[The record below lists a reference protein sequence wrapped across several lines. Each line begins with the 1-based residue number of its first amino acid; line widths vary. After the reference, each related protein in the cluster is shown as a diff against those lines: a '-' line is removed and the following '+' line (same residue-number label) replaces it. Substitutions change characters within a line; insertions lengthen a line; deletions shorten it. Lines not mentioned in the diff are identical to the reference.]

1 MKLNFKTYGIGL
13 VFLGLGFIS
22 NQSIAQQTENLVE
35 NGSFEQTDGKVKKL
49 GSIESALGWVSPTGV
64 RADLFSPT
72 APPEINVPFNNYGK
86 EEAKEGTNYAGIYAY
101 SFGDKVPRS
110 YIMTKLST
118 PLKKGLK
125 YCVKFNVSLAEA
137 SKYASNQ
144 LGAVLSSKPVTT
156 DSKTAIIEKAS
167 VLHSDNKVFNAMY
180 NWETVCA
187 EFVATGGEKFIT
199 IGNFSSNEETLNEK
213 NKKTEMKIAPAIGAY
228 YYIDDVSVILV
239 DQDQTCDCAK
249 SATDSEYSSMIYQK
263 QISIND
269 KMTPK
274 QKVEIEQIYFA
285 FGKYKL
291 TPIGEE
297 ALNLIADQLKANPDM
312 KIEIRGNA
320 NELEDKVGAEKPLY
334 ADMSNKRIN
343 SVIKYLVSK
352 GVAESALIAKPMGS
366 TAPNPDAS
374 ESDEEELKLAKSRR
388 VTFVVL

>member
-1 MKLNFKTYGIGL
+1 
-13 VFLGLGFIS
+13 
-22 NQSIAQQTENLVE
+22 
-35 NGSFEQTDGKVKKL
+35 
-49 GSIESALGWVSPTGV
+49 
-64 RADLFSPT
+64 
-72 APPEINVPFNNYGK
+72 
-86 EEAKEGTNYAGIYAY
+86 
-101 SFGDKVPRS
+101 
-110 YIMTKLST
+110 
-118 PLKKGLK
+118 
-125 YCVKFNVSLAEA
+125 
-137 SKYASNQ
+137 
-144 LGAVLSSKPVTT
+144 
-156 DSKTAIIEKAS
+156 
-167 VLHSDNKVFNAMY
+167 
-180 NWETVCA
+180 
-187 EFVATGGEKFIT
+187 
-199 IGNFSSNEETLNEK
+199 
-213 NKKTEMKIAPAIGAY
+213 
-228 YYIDDVSVILV
+228 
-239 DQDQTCDCAK
+239 
-249 SATDSEYSSMIYQK
+249 MIYQK

-297 ALNLIADQLKANPDM
+297 ALNLIAEQLKANPDM

>member
-13 VFLGLGFIS
+13 AFFGLGFIS
-22 NQSIAQQTENLVE
+22 NQSIAQQSENLVE

-64 RADLFSPT
+64 RADLFTPSGV
-72 APPEINVPFNNYGK
+72 PEINVPINAFGK

-101 SFGDKVPRS
+101 SFGDKAPRS

-167 VLHSDNKVFNAMY
+167 VLHPDNKVFNAMY

-199 IGNFSSNEETLNEK
+199 IGNFSSNEETIGEK
-213 NKKTEMKIAPAIGAY
+213 NKKTEMKITPVIAAY
-228 YYIDDVSVILV
+228 YYIDDVSVMLV
-239 DQDQTCDCAK
+239 AEDQACDCAK
-249 SATDSEYSSMIYQK
+249 AAVESEYSSMIYQK

-297 ALNLIADQLKANPDM
+297 ALNLIAEQLKANPDM
-312 KIEIRGNA
+312 KIEVRGNA

>member
-13 VFLGLGFIS
+13 AFLGLGFIS

-64 RADLFSPT
+64 RADLFTPSGV
-72 APPEINVPFNNYGK
+72 PEINVPINAFGK
-86 EEAKEGTNYAGIYAY
+86 EEAKEGANYAGIYAY
-101 SFGDKVPRS
+101 SFGDKAPRS

-144 LGAVLSSKPVTT
+144 MGAVLSSKPVTT

-199 IGNFSSNEETLNEK
+199 IGNFS
-213 NKKTEMKIAPAIGAY
+213 
-228 YYIDDVSVILV
+228 
-239 DQDQTCDCAK
+239 
-249 SATDSEYSSMIYQK
+249 
-263 QISIND
+263 
-269 KMTPK
+269 
-274 QKVEIEQIYFA
+274 
-285 FGKYKL
+285 
-291 TPIGEE
+291 
-297 ALNLIADQLKANPDM
+297 
-312 KIEIRGNA
+312 
-320 NELEDKVGAEKPLY
+320 
-334 ADMSNKRIN
+334 
-343 SVIKYLVSK
+343 
-352 GVAESALIAKPMGS
+352 
-366 TAPNPDAS
+366 
-374 ESDEEELKLAKSRR
+374 
-388 VTFVVL
+388 

>member
-1 MKLNFKTYGIGL
+1 MKLNFKSYGIGL
-13 VFLGLGFIS
+13 AFLGLGIIT

-64 RADLFSPT
+64 RADLFTPSGI
-72 APPEINVPFNNYGK
+72 PEINVPINAYGK

-101 SFGDKVPRS
+101 SFGDKAPRS
-110 YIMTKLST
+110 YIMAKLST
-118 PLKKGLK
+118 PLRKGLK

-187 EFVATGGEKFIT
+187 EFVSTGGEKFIT

-213 NKKTEMKIAPAIGAY
+213 NKKTEMKITPVIAAY
-228 YYIDDVSVILV
+228 YYIDDVSVMLV
-239 DQDQTCDCAK
+239 AEDQPCDCAK
-249 SATDSEYSSMIYQK
+249 AAVESEYSSMIYQK

-297 ALNLIADQLKANPDM
+297 ALNLIAEQLKANPDM
-312 KIEIRGNA
+312 KIEVRGNS

-374 ESDEEELKLAKSRR
+374 ASDDEELKLAKSRR